1 MNTIFMLAM
10 PGLIAVCLPFV
21 QAPQPQSL
29 SKEIAPLGFLVG
41 TWAAIGGGAPGQG
54 AGEFAFKVELQGKAI
69 VRTNS
74 ADYPAT
80 ATSPATHHDDLM
92 VISADAGKAR
102 ADYYDSEGH
111 VIRYAVDVPAPNA
124 AVFLSDASPAAPQY
138 RLKYTLDSSGL
149 LTGTFEVA
157 PPGSG
162 GKFQLYLSWTARKR

>member
-1 MNTIFMLAM
+1 MNTMSTLTM
-10 PGLIAVCLPFV
+10 PGLIAACPKSI

-29 SKEIAPLGFLVG
+29 PKEIAPLGFLVG
-41 TWAAIGGGAPGQG
+41 TWAAVGGGAPGQG
-54 AGEFAFKVELQGKAI
+54 AGDFAFKVELLGKII
-69 VRTNS
+69 VRTSS

-80 ATSPATHHDDLM
+80 ATALATHHDDLM
-92 VISADAGKAR
+92 VISAEAGKAR

-124 AVFLSDASPAAPQY
+124 VIFLSDSSSAAPQY
-138 RLKYTLDSSGL
+138 RLKYVLDSSNL